1 MRGVHLIVAAVE
13 DSHHGEAAARA
24 AARYA
29 LELGSD
35 LHLVHVVDLPKA
47 VYTMFE
53 TVDIGTE
60 QLAEHERSVVW
71 QRMTGVLEALDV
83 TARCVDL
90 EGVPS
95 EEVVSYAEEHGADL
109 IVVGTHRRGELRRLF
124 LGSTS
129 MRIIQLAHCDVLIA
143 APSD

>member
-1 MRGVHLIVAAVE
+1 MRGVHLIVAGVE
-13 DSHHGEAAARA
+13 DSNHGEAAARA

-29 LELGSD
+29 AELGAD

-53 TVDIGTE
+53 TIDIGTD
-60 QLAEHERSVVW
+60 QLAALERAAVW
-71 QRMTGVLEALDV
+71 KRMGPVLEALGV

-95 EEVVSYAEEHGADL
+95 EEVVRYAEEHGADL

-143 APSD
+143 APGD